1 MIFETKIYSFLV
13 GFGAN
18 FKPSILK
25 QDKGV

>member
-1 MIFETKIYSFLV
+1 MIFETKIYGFLV
-13 GFGAN
+13 GFEAK

>member
-1 MIFETKIYSFLV
+1 MIFETKID
-13 GFGAN
+13 GFRVDFEAD